1 MRDGGRPV
9 FVRPCEGE
17 TITDRLARAVRILA
31 DRDELTVS
39 WFRYGPGD
47 GAEWLDQYLKDL
59 AGAAT
64 QGLPD
69 AETMARIAAGHDVE
83 PA

>member
-1 MRDGGRPV
+1 M
-9 FVRPCEGE
+9 
-17 TITDRLARAVRILA
+17 
-31 DRDELTVS
+31 S
-39 WFRYGPGD
+39 WFRYGAGD